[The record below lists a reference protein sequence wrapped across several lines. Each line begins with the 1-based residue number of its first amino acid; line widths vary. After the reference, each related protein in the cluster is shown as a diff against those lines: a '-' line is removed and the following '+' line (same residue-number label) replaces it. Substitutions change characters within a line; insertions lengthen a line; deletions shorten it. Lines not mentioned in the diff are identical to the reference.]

1 MGYIT
6 WLLPSNNL
14 LVTCLN
20 TEKAATVRHGF
31 CPPPRVGQQK
41 GGTSPGYGSALSA
54 AAVCGEGW
62 DMDVLQEGR
71 EGTCYSLIAPPAPC
85 QQHR

>member
-20 TEKAATVRHGF
+20 VEKATTVLPGF
-31 CPPPRVGQQK
+31 CPPARVGQQK
-41 GGTSPGYGSALSA
+41 GGTSPGYSSAISA
-54 AAVCGEGW
+54 AA
-62 DMDVLQEGR
+62 MDVLQNGGEG
-71 EGTCYSLIAPPAPC
+71 E
-85 QQHR
+85 

>member
-20 TEKAATVRHGF
+20 VEKAATVQRGF
-31 CPPPRVGQQK
+31 CPPVRVGQQK
-41 GGTSPGYGSALSA
+41 GGTSPGYGSAISA
-54 AAVCGEGW
+54 AAVCSEGSA
-62 DMDVLQEGR
+62 MDVLQEG
-71 EGTCYSLIAPPAPC
+71 
-85 QQHR
+85 